1 MDSQARTLT
10 DAFGEIRRDLGR
22 ISHASFGVSLAKS
35 RCRCPPGQPR
45 TFCTWRWDNCLLSF
59 PSEGRRSRFNSNKE
73 ISTVPQTNDNT
84 ILPAFRD
91 PTWNPARWLPTT
103 RDEVLARGWDELDV
117 IIVSGDAYV
126 DHPAFGT
133 AVIGRLLEAEGLR
146 VAIIAQPNWR
156 DDLRDFKKL
165 GAPKMF
171 FGVTSGCM
179 DSMVNH
185 YTAAKKLRSEDAYTP
200 GGQHGFRPDYA
211 TTVYSNILKDLFPDT
226 PVMIGGIEASLR
238 RVTHFDYWSGEL
250 KPSILADSRADLL
263 IYGMGELPL
272 KETVR
277 LLKRGV
283 PFSSLAAV
291 PQTALLLPPGQV
303 PAKNKNWEDFVLHSH
318 DECLVNREHYSKNF
332 KHIETESNRVNARR
346 LIQQTGEQLLVI
358 NPPFPVMTEGQI
370 DASFELPYTRLPHPK
385 YRKRGPIPAYE
396 MIKHSIN
403 MHRGCFGGCSFCTIS
418 AHQGKFVASRSKES
432 ILKEVESIKKMPDFR
447 GTISDLGGP
456 SANMYQMKGK
466 QQWICDECIRPSCI
480 WPDVCRNLNT
490 DHSPLLD
497 IYEAVRNTDGVK
509 HAFVAS
515 GIRYDLFLHDK
526 GTTPEVKVS
535 HEKYIEELAAHHV
548 PGRIKVAP
556 EHTSDH
562 VLKVMRKPTFNL
574 FYKFKE
580 KFDAASKKAGK
591 PNTPVIPYFISSH
604 PGSRPEDMAELALKT
619 KDLGFRLEQVQDFTP
634 TPMTVATEI
643 YATGTHPYDGSQV
656 DVART
661 PEEKQIQRSFF
672 FWYKPEMRTALRATL
687 NKLGLKHI
695 TTRLLD
701 ERQKTT
707 DVTPPPHITPCG
719 KQAPPSSAKGFFGK
733 RSGKR

>member
-1 MDSQARTLT
+1 MPQPT
-10 DAFGEIRRDLGR
+10 D
-22 ISHASFGVSLAKS
+22 HAAPTA
-35 RCRCPPGQPR
+35 PP
-45 TFCTWRWDNCLLSF
+45 
-59 PSEGRRSRFNSNKE
+59 
-73 ISTVPQTNDNT
+73 
-84 ILPAFRD
+84 D
-91 PTWNPARWLPTT
+91 PLWNPARWLPTT
-103 RDEVLARGWDELDV
+103 RDEVAARGWDELDV

-133 AVIGRLLEAEGLR
+133 AVIGRLLEAEGLK

-165 GAPKMF
+165 GAPKLF

-211 TTVYSNILKDLFPDT
+211 TTVYSNILKDLFPDV

-238 RVTHFDYWSGEL
+238 RVTHFDYWSSEL

-272 KETVR
+272 KECVR

-283 PFSSLAAV
+283 PFSSLTSI
-291 PQTALLLPPGQV
+291 PQTALLLPPGKV
-303 PAKNKNWEDFVLHSH
+303 PSRNSNWEDFALHSH
-318 DECLVNREHYSKNF
+318 DECLENRKHYSDNF
-332 KHIETESNRVNARR
+332 KHIETESNRVKARR
-346 LIQQTGEQLLVI
+346 LFQQTGDQLLVV

-370 DASFELPYTRLPHPK
+370 DASFEVPYTRLPHPK

-418 AHQGKFVASRSKES
+418 AHQGKFVASRSKAS
-432 ILKEVESIKKMPDFR
+432 ILKEVESIKQMPDFR

-480 WPDVCRNLNT
+480 WPDVCRNLDT
-490 DHSPLLD
+490 DHTALLD
-497 IYEAVRNTDGVK
+497 IYESVRNTEGVK

-526 GTTPEVKVS
+526 GTTPEVKAS
-535 HEKYIEELAAHHV
+535 HEKYVEELAAHHV
-548 PGRIKVAP
+548 PGRLKVAP

-562 VLKVMRKPTFNL
+562 VLKIMRKPSFNL
-574 FYKFKE
+574 FYAFKE

-591 PNTPVIPYFISSH
+591 GSTPVIPYFISSH

-643 YATGTHPYDGSQV
+643 YATGTHPYDGSKV

-661 PEEKQIQRSFF
+661 PEEKQTQRSFF
-672 FWYKPEMRTALRATL
+672 FWYKPEMRSVLRQTL
-687 NKLGLKHI
+687 GKLGLKHI
-695 TTRLLD
+695 ATRLLD
-701 ERQKTT
+701 ERQVTT

-719 KQAPPSSAKGFFGK
+719 KQPRQDPPHAPARPFFRKGPRK
-733 RSGKR
+733 K